1 MNYLKVWI
9 GVGLMASVASGAE
22 IEPTW
27 ESLAEHYQVP
37 EWSVDGKGKQ

>member
-1 MNYLKVWI
+1 MNCLRIWI
-9 GVGLMASVASGAE
+9 GVFLLASVALGAE

-37 EWSVDGKGKQ
+37 D